1 MEEAMKAYMSKTKGN
16 YDDLEPKKSFW
27 EKDEKL
33 V

>member
-1 MEEAMKAYMSKTKGN
+1 MSKTQGS